1 MTIKEFNHIT
11 EFLDYLYQLQKNEGD
26 AKITNFFQNLQ
37 LMVRLNKGDTISGA
51 KYLSG
56 YSTTPIAFMGYLDS
70 SYLNALNEIQK
81 LEPGIQYNE
90 DQKDKIIE
98 LFSLVGFDENFAKKI
113 LKDLCSGLPCD
124 VYILIKFPS
133 SSDVDISKEYKRT
146 ETNIDIIKKKI
157 LDSKAENKS
166 IIGETPQNF
175 QGELDVNSKLED
187 LDNGIV
193 PTKENL
199 LQIFK
204 LLYPDEYE
212 LLNKKGKTILLNKF
226 FSDGIPIE
234 DYLDLS
240 KNENENKMENWETH
254 YGNVTSVI
262 LCNGTGLDLED
273 KTVNDL
279 FIIRIKMPKVYV
291 NYCEDIPE
299 GKTHETNRRK
309 LIIEEFKKY
318 KDEQNKD
325 NYVNEIEV
333 NEADRAYVIRRL
345 LHIRNNFNSLFQGDG
360 KTYSEK
366 TGAEGRKYE
375 IITRNVDITKANSG
389 DWAVIKLFQKQVY
402 TERHVKRNLISD
414 VKQLLGNF
422 LNTLANNS
430 QIKSLLKRFEGKSPG
445 GNAGA
450 SAGGG
455 KVNNSYKLK
464 TKKLNTKNR
473 NTNTRLMTKKN

>member
-1 MTIKEFNHIT
+1 
-11 EFLDYLYQLQKNEGD
+11 
-26 AKITNFFQNLQ
+26 
-37 LMVRLNKGDTISGA
+37 

-279 FIIRIKMPKVYV
+279 FIIRIKMPKVY
-291 NYCEDIPE
+291 
-299 GKTHETNRRK
+299 
-309 LIIEEFKKY
+309 
-318 KDEQNKD
+318 
-325 NYVNEIEV
+325 
-333 NEADRAYVIRRL
+333 
-345 LHIRNNFNSLFQGDG
+345 
-360 KTYSEK
+360 
-366 TGAEGRKYE
+366 
-375 IITRNVDITKANSG
+375 
-389 DWAVIKLFQKQVY
+389 
-402 TERHVKRNLISD
+402 
-414 VKQLLGNF
+414 
-422 LNTLANNS
+422 
-430 QIKSLLKRFEGKSPG
+430 
-445 GNAGA
+445 
-450 SAGGG
+450 
-455 KVNNSYKLK
+455 
-464 TKKLNTKNR
+464 
-473 NTNTRLMTKKN
+473 

>member
-11 EFLDYLYQLQKNEGD
+11 EFLDYLYHRQENIGDTDD
-26 AKITNFFQNLQ
+26 AKITKFFQNLQ

-56 YSTTPIAFMGYLDS
+56 YSTTPIAFMGYLDKD
-70 SYLNALNEIQK
+70 YLIALNEIQK

-90 DQKDKIIE
+90 VERGKIMK
-98 LFSLVGFDENFAKKI
+98 LFLLVGFDENFAKKI

-124 VYILIKFPS
+124 VYILIKFPTDS
-133 SSDVDISKEYKRT
+133 SESVE
-146 ETNIDIIKKKI
+146 IKKEI
-157 LDSKAENKS
+157 INGQTIETKS
-166 IIGETPQNF
+166 NLIKSGSDDDDTKKLSF
-175 QGELDVNSKLED
+175 QLEGRTI
-187 LDNGIV
+187 DNGMV

-204 LLYPDEYE
+204 LLYPDEYGLVE
-212 LLNKKGKTILLNKF
+212 TKLKNLNTF
-226 FSDGIPIE
+226 FSDGIPIK
-234 DYLDLS
+234 DYLDPS
-240 KNENENKMENWETH
+240 KKTMENWETH

-262 LCNGTGLDLED
+262 LCNGNELELEGKGD
-273 KTVNDL
+273 NDL
-279 FIIRIKMPKVYV
+279 FIIRIKMPTVYV
-291 NYCEDIPE
+291 NYCEDIPVGE
-299 GKTHETNRRK
+299 THEKKRRK

-318 KDEQNKD
+318 KDEPNKD

-333 NEADRAYVIRRL
+333 KEQDYAYVIRRL

-375 IITRNVDITKANSG
+375 IITRNVDITKETSG
-389 DWAVIKLFQKQVY
+389 NWAVIKLFQKQVY
-402 TERHVKRNLISD
+402 TERHVKRTLISD

-430 QIKSLLKRFEGKSPG
+430 QIKSLLKRFEGKSDG
-445 GNAGA
+445 AGA
-450 SAGGG
+450 GKGGG
-455 KVNNSYKLK
+455 KVNNSYKLR
-464 TKKLNTKNR
+464 TKKLNTRNRNRNKNR
-473 NTNTRLMTKKN
+473 NRKIMTNKKY

>member
-11 EFLDYLYQLQKNEGD
+11 EFLDYLYQLQGNKDNT
-26 AKITNFFQNLQ
+26 KIDEFFQNLQ

-56 YSTTPIAFMGYLDS
+56 YSTTPISFMGYLDS
-70 SYLNALNEIQK
+70 SYLKALNEIHELKQGV
-81 LEPGIQYNE
+81 LYNKTE
-90 DQKDKIIE
+90 KEKIKQ
-98 LFSLVGFDENFAKKI
+98 LFLLVGFDENFAKKI

-146 ETNIDIIKKKI
+146 ETNINIIEKKI
-157 LDSKAENKS
+157 LDSKAKKQSLIE
-166 IIGETPQNF
+166 ETPKNF
-175 QGELDVNSKLED
+175 QGELDVNSKLEA

-204 LLYPDEYE
+204 LLYPEEYE
-212 LLNKKGKTILLNKF
+212 LVGTKLENLDDF
-226 FSDGIPIE
+226 FKEMTVSSGTYTPIK
-234 DYLDLS
+234 DYLDPS
-240 KNENENKMENWETH
+240 KKTMENWETH

-262 LCNGTGLDLED
+262 LCNGTELGYED
-273 KTVNDL
+273 KTANNL

-291 NYCEDIPE
+291 NYCEDIPKGE
-299 GKTHETNRRK
+299 THEKNRRK
-309 LIIEEFKKY
+309 LIIEDFKKY
-318 KDEQNKD
+318 KDEPNKD
-325 NYVNEIEV
+325 NYVDMIEV
-333 NEADRAYVIRRL
+333 KEEDYAYVIRRL

-375 IITRNVDITKANSG
+375 IITRNVDITKKTSAN
-389 DWAVIKLFQKQVY
+389 WAVIKLFQKQVY
-402 TERHVKRNLISD
+402 AERYVKRNLISD

-445 GNAGA
+445 AGA
-450 SAGGG
+450 GAGTGGG

-473 NTNTRLMTKKN
+473 NRKIMTKKN